1 MKKLHGI
8 DVLFKPCQRVLT
20 DRRIADVL
28 LKDLAHC
35 RFYIYGDYKGEH
47 IILAELVLQEESLQ
61 YEPFDKR
68 IDLSMAGV
76 IKRTDSVP
84 LTYRLQGEVFG
95 VSGRCS
101 VIPKVCGVDF
111 YMGQS
116 YSGNVGERIQMKFK
130 IKLADIKKQ
139 LKALRE

>member
-8 DVLFKPCQRVLT
+8 DVLFKPCQQALT
-20 DRRIADVL
+20 DRCITDAL

-35 RFYIYGDYKGEH
+35 RLYIYGDCNGED

-68 IDLSMAGV
+68 IDLTVAGV
-76 IKRTDSVP
+76 IKRADGVP
-84 LTYRLQGEVFG
+84 LTYRLQGDVFSI
-95 VSGRCS
+95 SGRCS

-111 YMGQS
+111 YIGQS
-116 YSGNVGERIQMKFK
+116 YPGDVGERVQIKFK
-130 IKLADIKKQ
+130 IKLADVKKQ
-139 LKALRE
+139 LMTLRG